1 MKAEGKKDNS
11 RSCRRTNT
19 LFCKHIAKWPYTE
32 AEMNS
37 WTQDNRSNRICVYK
51 NENFLIQ
58 ADGQSHRVLLIVLGQ
73 LVGVTEEAR
82 TNDTSTPHG
91 KQEFAKLLLGKH
103 GVLGF
108 KDC

>member
-1 MKAEGKKDNS
+1 
-11 RSCRRTNT
+11 
-19 LFCKHIAKWPYTE
+19 
-32 AEMNS
+32 MNS

-58 ADGQSHRVLLIVLGQ
+58 ADGQSQRVLLIVLGQ